1 MLIDVTEHRR
11 YLKASAPEIEDN
23 WMSPKARA
31 TLVTQL
37 TDSDIAQRAYN
48 RWIARGRP
56 VSDGREDWYA
66 AEAELLAERAPQPQ
80 PTPPRRR
87 PIRSAL
93 RRLGI

>member
-1 MLIDVTEHRR
+1 
-11 YLKASAPEIEDN
+11 
-23 WMSPKARA
+23 MSPKARA
-31 TLVTQL
+31 TFAPQF

-48 RWIARGRP
+48 RWLERGRP
-56 VSDGREDWYA
+56 LSDGREDWYA

-80 PTPPRRR
+80 AELPPPPKRR